1 MENQIVFIKADN
13 DVVINE
19 KCIKWVKK
27 IEECLSVCTK
37 SNGCTNEYR
46 DTHKICKINNLDSYY
61 KLNKHF
67 DKKEFD

>member
-27 IEECLSVCTK
+27 MDECLSVCTK
-37 SNGCTNEYR
+37 SNGCTNELR
-46 DTHKICKINNLDSYY
+46 DTHKICKLNNPDSFN
-61 KLNKHF
+61 KLNNIF
-67 DKKEFD
+67 N

>member
-37 SNGCTNEYR
+37 SNGCTTNEYR
-46 DTHKICKINNLDSYY
+46 DTHKICKLTNPNSYNKLNNLF
-61 KLNKHF
+61 N
-67 DKKEFD
+67 